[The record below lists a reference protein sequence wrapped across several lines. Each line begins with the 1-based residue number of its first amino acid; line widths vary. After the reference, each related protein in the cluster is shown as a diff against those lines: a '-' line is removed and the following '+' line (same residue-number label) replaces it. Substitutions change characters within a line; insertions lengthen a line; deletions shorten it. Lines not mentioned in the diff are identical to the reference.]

1 MKRIWYDG
9 GYIECIGIVLH
20 KNWCC
25 GDPAMCLCCDDCWSK
40 CRLQQWSFQLSLA
53 AHLTPVRQCVAHI
66 MDYTPSDCDSNH
78 FTPDCGILWFITP
91 HQTYQLRKGQRE
103 GEMEQETQ
111 SRPYGCLREMDGSL
125 ITLIEVGERE
135 REKQDNLEM
144 IFRQL
149 NLKHYLDGIHFS
161 NGV

>member
-1 MKRIWYDG
+1 MMWWWLYSQPIILYQLLFIIFLHYLQKLFVTLTARMLVKIHIYLCTECSKIIVSYRLKRIWYDG
-9 GYIECIGIVLH
+9 GYIECIGIVVH

-25 GDPAMCLCCDDCWSK
+25 GDPAMCLCCNDCWSM

-91 HQTYQLRKGQRE
+91 HQTI
-103 GEMEQETQ
+103 
-111 SRPYGCLREMDGSL
+111 SA
-125 ITLIEVGERE
+125 
-135 REKQDNLEM
+135 
-144 IFRQL
+144 
-149 NLKHYLDGIHFS
+149 
-161 NGV
+161 

>member
-1 MKRIWYDG
+1 MMWWWLYSQHIILYQLFILIVSYRLKRIWYDG
-9 GYIECIGIVLH
+9 GYIECIGIVVH

-25 GDPAMCLCCDDCWSK
+25 GDLAMCLCCNDCWSM

-91 HQTYQLRKGQRE
+91 HQTISAQKGAERGRNGARDTE
-103 GEMEQETQ
+103 KAVWLLK
-111 SRPYGCLREMDGSL
+111 RDGW
-125 ITLIEVGERE
+125 
-135 REKQDNLEM
+135 
-144 IFRQL
+144 
-149 NLKHYLDGIHFS
+149 
-161 NGV
+161 